1 MQSLMD
7 DLGIKKVNA
16 HMCRFKMMSEDDQGK
31 GLVKKP
37 TGFLTNSDY
46 MRQSLNKQCLG
57 SHRHVQMMGWT
68 CKGVS
73 NLP

>member
-1 MQSLMD
+1 ME

-46 MRQSLNKQCLG
+46 TRQSLDKQCLG
-57 SHRHVQMMGWT
+57 GHRHVQWV
-68 CKGVS
+68 GVLRHAKS
-73 NLP
+73 ILRNW